1 MKISQYVSVKLVM
14 IAIACSFAASTSIQA
29 REARAVSASGSSGNN
44 ARLVVTRAPN
54 FGTLEFVNLF
64 VDGVQVADLGYNQ
77 TYDAILRPGQHVI
90 SMTTNPDID
99 VNTPSPIY
107 VSARPGQTMHLPPF
121 GKMLRMFRWNN
132 EHGCCRRSRS
142 SVT

>member
-29 REARAVSASGSSGNN
+29 REARADSASVSSGEN

-54 FGTLEFVNLF
+54 FGTFEFVNLF
-64 VDGVQVADLGYNQ
+64 VDGVQVADLGFNQ
-77 TYDAILRPGQHVI
+77 TYDAILRPGQHVV

-107 VSARPGQTMHLPPF
+107 VSAKPGQTYAFTAIWIDAQDPL
-121 GKMLRMFRWNN
+121 L
-132 EHGCCRRSRS
+132 EQ
-142 SVT
+142 

>member
-14 IAIACSFAASTSIQA
+14 IAIACSFAASTVIQA
-29 REARAVSASGSSGNN
+29 QEPKENSASGDN
-44 ARLVVTRAPN
+44 ARLVVTRAAN
-54 FGTLEFVNLF
+54 FGTFEFVNLF

-77 TYDAILRPGQHVI
+77 SYDAVLRPGQHVI

-107 VSARPGQTMHLPPF
+107 VSAKPGQTYAFTAVWKDAEDVSL
-121 GKMLRMFRWNN
+121 
-132 EHGCCRRSRS
+132 EQ
-142 SVT
+142 